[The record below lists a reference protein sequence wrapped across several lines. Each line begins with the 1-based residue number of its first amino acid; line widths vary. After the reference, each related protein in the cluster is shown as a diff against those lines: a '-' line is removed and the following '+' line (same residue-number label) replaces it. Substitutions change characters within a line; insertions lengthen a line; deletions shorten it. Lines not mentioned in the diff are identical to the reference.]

1 MTRRHQII
9 LVLLLMSFAAAGL
22 LRLNDLSLYTD
33 STRYVIWAESLG
45 RGLGWVD
52 ETQPEPEAYV
62 VNAPFYP
69 VLLLPSQWTAS
80 TSLAAAKVLTLAF
93 GLGALALLFFWMRRL
108 FTPATALALTGLVAA
123 TPLTLVMFTEALSE
137 APFFLLMFLVLLLRE
152 RTLNRELTRAETALT
167 VAAMALLP
175 LLREISIAL
184 VAAFLLDAVVRKQY
198 RIATLV
204 AISVLTTVGLWTLRN
219 MVWVGVPES
228 SQSTNVQF
236 IFEHFVTPASAP
248 LWQEWVERVIINIRS
263 YRYELTG
270 MVLVPFPLNL
280 IREPSS
286 LFMFVVD
293 ALNAVKSW
301 VGIVFV
307 PLIGIGLWVD
317 IRRSSSGALRAFFLI
332 FYAAIILLYPLQDIR
347 FFLPALPFLILLIA
361 RGLETA
367 VAPLKS
373 GRVVV
378 LATLAVILA
387 GLNLISVVE
396 LLRSNLRYRSALSE
410 HRSGK
415 TPFQASGYYATPWEL
430 AGEAL
435 TAATPADAV
444 VASAA
449 KEIVPFV
456 GGRKVLE
463 VNRAVPLPMFESML
477 REHDVSV
484 LLVQQV
490 RSGVRSHE
498 IQIAESQRFRFDTI
512 AVAGWL
518 TVYRVHNL
526 AREGLPPTPSIA
538 ASRGEGVLGLLHK
551 GRTAIREMRS
561 AEADSLL
568 RLARSLDPINVEVA
582 YQRVA
587 AASLGGTLQQAVTAQ
602 QELFS
607 TPRST
612 SYTPPGRVLLALAQ
626 FLDAARSLRGTARA
640 QALFQASRAA
650 WDLGYSR
657 HAAAFAD
664 SAIVAD
670 PQHFEALLWSTHYGF
685 QTDDSPKARIRLRV
699 LTQLEP
705 TNPVVV
711 GFREIDS
718 VSNMLRGVRE
728 PVARGSLYLDL
739 SHIYERIGLPE
750 EALDMADRAWRSMP
764 AEARERTAQIL
775 EATGRAAGALKYRR
789 GR

>member
-1 MTRRHQII
+1 MTQRHSI
-9 LVLLLMSFAAAGL
+9 LLLLILALFAAAGM

-33 STRYVIWAESLG
+33 STRYVIWAESLS
-45 RGLGWVD
+45 RGLGWLD
-52 ETQPEPEAYV
+52 DTQPLPEAYV

-69 VLLLPSQWTAS
+69 LLLIPSQWIAGAS
-80 TSLAAAKVLTLAF
+80 LTAAKVLTLAY
-93 GLGALALLFFWMRRL
+93 GLGALALLCFWLRRL
-108 FTPATALALTGLVAA
+108 FTPAAALALTGLVAA

-137 APFFLLMFLVLLLRE
+137 APFFLLVFLVLLLRD
-152 RTLNRELTRAETALT
+152 RVLNRELTRGETTVT
-167 VAAMALLP
+167 VAALAFLP
-175 LLREISIAL
+175 LLREASIAL
-184 VAAFLLDAVVRKQY
+184 VAAFLLDAVVRKQR
-198 RIATLV
+198 RIAALTAV
-204 AISVLTTVGLWTLRN
+204 GVISIVGLWTVRN

-228 SQSTNVQF
+228 SQSTNIQF
-236 IFEHFVTPASAP
+236 VFEHFVTPASAP
-248 LWQEWVERVIINIRS
+248 LWQEWVERIIINIRS

-286 LFMFVVD
+286 LFVLVVD
-293 ALNAVKSW
+293 ALNVVKSW
-301 VGIVFV
+301 VGVIFL

-317 IRRSSSGALRAFFLI
+317 VRRSSSGVLRALFLL
-332 FYAAIILLYPLQDIR
+332 FYATIILLYPLQDIR
-347 FFLPALPFLILLIA
+347 FFLPALPFLIVLIA

-367 VAPLKS
+367 VAPLKR
-373 GRVVV
+373 GRMVV
-378 LATLAVILA
+378 LTILAVFLA
-387 GLNLISVVE
+387 GLNLSSVVE
-396 LLRSNLRYRSALSE
+396 LLRSNLQYRTAVSE

-415 TPFQASGYYATPWEL
+415 ASFQASGYYATPWEL

-435 TAATPADAV
+435 AAATPANAV

-498 IQIAESQRFRFDTI
+498 IQITESRRFRFDTI
-512 AVAGWL
+512 GVAGWL
-518 TVYRVHNL
+518 TVYRVRNL
-526 AREGLPPTPSIA
+526 AREGLPPAPSIA
-538 ASRGEGVLGLLHK
+538 VARGEGVLGLLHE
-551 GRTAIREMRS
+551 GRAAIRELRP

-568 RLARSLDPINVEVA
+568 LLAKTLDPVNAEVA

-612 SYTPPGRVLLALAQ
+612 SYSPPGRALLALAQ

-640 QALFQASRAA
+640 QALFQASRSA
-650 WDLGYSR
+650 WDLGYFR
-657 HAAAFAD
+657 HAVAFAD
-664 SAIVAD
+664 SALIAD
-670 PQHFEALLWSTHYGF
+670 PEHFEALLWSTHYGF
-685 QTDDSPKARIRLRV
+685 QMSDVPKARGRLRV
-699 LTQLEP
+699 LTRLER

-718 VSNMLRGVRE
+718 LLSSLSTVRNDQKQADIFLE
-728 PVARGSLYLDL
+728 ASK
-739 SHIYERIGLPE
+739 IYERIGLPE
-750 EALDMADRAWRSMP
+750 EALDLADRAWQDRLG
-764 AEARERTAQIL
+764 EARRRTAEIL
-775 EATGRAAGALKYRR
+775 AATGREAGAERYR
-789 GR
+789 GKN